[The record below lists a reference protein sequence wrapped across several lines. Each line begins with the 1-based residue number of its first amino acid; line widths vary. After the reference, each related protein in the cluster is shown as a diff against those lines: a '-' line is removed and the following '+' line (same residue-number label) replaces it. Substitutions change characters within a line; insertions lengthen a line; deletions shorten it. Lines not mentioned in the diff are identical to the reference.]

1 MMIRGKLESGFEY
14 EVAEEVRDNME
25 LLDAIVEADE
35 NPLAVSKVVKLLL
48 GEDQRRRLYDH
59 LRTDKGNVPIL
70 AVSNAVAEIF
80 RGSGQAVKN

>member
-1 MMIRGKLESGFEY
+1 MIKGKLKSGFEY
-14 EVAEEVRDNME
+14 EIADEVRDNME

-48 GEDQRRRLYDH
+48 GENQRRKLYDH
-59 LRTDKGNVPIL
+59 LRTEKGNVPIL

>member
-1 MMIRGKLESGFEY
+1 MICGKLESGFEY
-14 EVAEEVRDNME
+14 EIAEEVRDNME

-48 GEDQRRRLYDH
+48 GEDQRRKLYDH
-59 LRTDKGNVPIL
+59 LRTDKGNVPIM

>member
-1 MMIRGKLESGFEY
+1 MIRGKLESGFEY

-48 GEDQRRRLYDH
+48 GENQRRKLYDH

>member
-1 MMIRGKLESGFEY
+1 MIMRGKLESGFEY

-25 LLDAIVEADE
+25 LLDAIVEAEE

-48 GEDQRRRLYDH
+48 GEDQRRSLYNH
-59 LRTDKGNVPIL
+59 LRTEKGNVPIL

>member
-1 MMIRGKLESGFEY
+1 MIRGKLESGFEY

-48 GEDQRRRLYDH
+48 GEEQRRKLYDH

>member
-1 MMIRGKLESGFEY
+1 MIRGKLESGFEY

-25 LLDAIVEADE
+25 LLDAIVEAEE

-48 GEDQRRRLYDH
+48 GENQRRKLYDH

>member
-48 GEDQRRRLYDH
+48 GENQRRKLYDH

-80 RGSGQAVKN
+80 RGSGQTVKN

>member
-1 MMIRGKLESGFEY
+1 MIRGKLESGFEY

>member
-1 MMIRGKLESGFEY
+1 MIRGKLESGFEY
-14 EVAEEVRDNME
+14 EVADEVRDNME

-48 GEDQRRRLYDH
+48 GENQRRNLYDH

-80 RGSGQAVKN
+80 RGSGQALKN

>member
-48 GEDQRRRLYDH
+48 GENQRRKLYDH

>member
-1 MMIRGKLESGFEY
+1 MIRGKLESGFEY

-48 GEDQRRRLYDH
+48 GENQRRRLYDH
-59 LRTDKGNVPIL
+59 LRTDKGNVPIM

>member
-1 MMIRGKLESGFEY
+1 MIRGKLESGFEY
-14 EVAEEVRDNME
+14 EVDESIGDNME

-35 NPLAVSKVVKLLL
+35 NPLAFSKVVKLLL
-48 GEDQRRRLYDH
+48 GEDQRRKLYDH
-59 LRTDKGNVPIL
+59 LRTDNGNVPIM

>member
-1 MMIRGKLESGFEY
+1 MIRGKLESGFEY

-35 NPLAVSKVVKLLL
+35 NPLAISKVVKLLL
-48 GEDQRRRLYDH
+48 GENQRRKLYDH

>member
-1 MMIRGKLESGFEY
+1 MIRGKLESGFEY

-48 GEDQRRRLYDH
+48 GENQRRKLYDH

-80 RGSGQAVKN
+80 RGSGHEVKN

>member
-1 MMIRGKLESGFEY
+1 MIRGKLESGFEY
-14 EVAEEVRDNME
+14 EIAEEVRDNME

-48 GEDQRRRLYDH
+48 GENQRRKLYDH

>member
-1 MMIRGKLESGFEY
+1 MLS
-14 EVAEEVRDNME
+14 ME

-48 GEDQRRRLYDH
+48 GENQRRKLYDH

>member
-1 MMIRGKLESGFEY
+1 MIRGKLESGFEY

-25 LLDAIVEADE
+25 LLDAIVEAEE
-35 NPLAVSKVVKLLL
+35 NPLAVSKVVKLLM
-48 GEDQRRRLYDH
+48 GENQRRKLYDH

>member
-1 MMIRGKLESGFEY
+1 MIRGKLESGFEY
-14 EVAEEVRDNME
+14 EFAEEVRDNME

-48 GEDQRRRLYDH
+48 GENQRRKLYDH

>member
-1 MMIRGKLESGFEY
+1 MIRGKLESGFEY

-48 GEDQRRRLYDH
+48 GENQRRKLYDY
-59 LRTDKGNVPIL
+59 LRTEKGNVPIL